1 MKFEEAI
8 QKIQYGKCL
17 LLTGAGF
24 SLGAKNYK
32 QDKSAF
38 RIAKYIAHELY
49 NECDVPKEN
58 QDDDLRRASQWYIR
72 QYGEDKIIAF
82 LQREFII
89 KEISPTQKELGNF
102 PWRRCYT
109 LNYDEILERAYLE
122 NNKLLSSVTLSD
134 ESEQYRTSSVC
145 VHLNGVISQ
154 LSRATIDNSFKLTY
168 KSYNKDYI
176 KNTGWW
182 EIFEDDLLLCDAIFF
197 VGCSLQSDTDLIH
210 LLDRTKNIKE
220 KTFFIVGPDEND
232 IDLMQLEDLGTPLK
246 LGTEG
251 FVRELQNVPITIV
264 R

>member
-176 KNTGWW
+176 KNTGLW
-182 EIFEDDLLLCDAIFF
+182 A
-197 VGCSLQSDTDLIH
+197 
-210 LLDRTKNIKE
+210 
-220 KTFFIVGPDEND
+220 
-232 IDLMQLEDLGTPLK
+232 
-246 LGTEG
+246 
-251 FVRELQNVPITIV
+251 
-264 R
+264 